1 MRDSD
6 SLQQIRVR
14 RGVEVARG
22 KNSVGLGT
30 QLVENAN
37 FSTHLLCSW
46 ATSFKAKHVSKL

>member
-30 QLVENAN
+30 QLVENVN